1 MGNFSAEELQAIAL
15 SVRVAALAVI
25 AVMPLAIAV
34 AWALARWRFRGKVLC
49 DALIHLPL
57 VLPPVLTGYLLL
69 VLFGRHGA
77 IGARLQDWFGISVAF
92 RWTGA
97 VIAAAVM
104 AFPLFVRAVR
114 LSIEAIPREL
124 DEVAA
129 SLGASRWQRFWRVL
143 LPLSLPGIA
152 AGSTLAFA
160 KALGEFGATITF
172 VSNIPGQTQTIAL
185 AIQSLTQVPN
195 GDAGIT
201 RLAVVS
207 IALSLGALIA
217 SEVLTRWVRRSR
229 QARVRDPSRSP

>member
-1 MGNFSAEELQAIAL
+1 MIAFTAEETNAIAL
-15 SVRVAALAVI
+15 SVRVAALAIVVALPF
-25 AVMPLAIAV
+25 AVGAAYV
-34 AWALARWRFRGKVLC
+34 LARWHFRGKILF

-57 VLPPVLTGYLLL
+57 VLPPVLTGYVLL

-77 IGARLQDWFGISVAF
+77 IGERLAGWFGISVAF

-124 DEVAA
+124 DEIAA
-129 SLGASRWQRFWRVL
+129 SLGAGSWQRFWRVL

-152 AGSTLAFA
+152 AGTTLAFA

-172 VSNIPGQTQTIAL
+172 VSNIPGETRTIAL

-195 GDAGIT
+195 GEPGIW
-201 RLAVVS
+201 RLALVS
-207 IALSLGALIA
+207 VLLSLGALAA
-217 SEVLTRWVRRSR
+217 SEWMTRRALRHRR
-229 QARVRDPSRSP
+229 